1 MGSNIFLRLHN
12 HFGKYEF
19 SSLQYEYSAFITFHC
34 FHLFTR
40 RELEKTLVKTLDC
53 TNYLLSFDDFF
64 FVEVGVFCL
73 PSLLLFCASE
83 PLLAK
88 KLRAGD
94 SSPCNLATRAP
105 SLGLP

>member
-1 MGSNIFLRLHN
+1 MNFHQ
-12 HFGKYEF
+12 
-19 SSLQYEYSAFITFHC
+19 SLQYEYSTFITFHC

-53 TNYLLSFDDFF
+53 TNYLLSFDEFF
-64 FVEVGVFCL
+64 FVEVSRRILRL

-94 SSPCNLATRAP
+94 SSPCNLATLAP